1 MHDARCNLQ
10 PAEGTVPRDQGLPP
24 PFGSGVVC
32 AVSLSWDVP
41 RAVVR
46 ERCCAMLRCWATLC
60 DAMPCPALPCSAL
73 LCPASPST
81 CMLCCAGDRGHL
93 LPPRQASP
101 VGVRC
106 FGPQCLLAPGCL
118 FCGGAAYGYLVDG
131 ATWSTAGTVL
141 EGPYRLDLQ
150 IGVLV
155 EKPAGVMLELS
166 VPLRGSRAAPPRDHV
181 GGGGLDRPAGIWER
195 GCGGGP
201 PRGWGHRARRA
212 PVRITRPLGEIPPP
226 GSEAGGEGSGEERR
240 EGEMPHR
247 RPGRAMP
254 GAPIRD
260 GGGGRWQRET
270 ERPRWGVGNP
280 HAREICDAA
289 PPPPSPA
296 RRLPRHARH
305 GHAIHAGLPPP
316 ALPGPPLA
324 PTPPHP
330 ERSSAPVSLPVRG
343 RAARS
348 MSRRGI

>member
-60 DAMPCPALPCSAL
+60 DAMPCPALPCFAIYL
-73 LCPASPST
+73 HDHDDAEKKIPRR
-81 CMLCCAGDRGHL
+81 GGHL

-166 VPLRGSRAAPPRDHV
+166 VPLRGSRAAPPR
-181 GGGGLDRPAGIWER
+181 GRAGPAARDLER

-226 GSEAGGEGSGEERR
+226 GSGAGGDGSGEERR

-296 RRLPRHARH
+296 RRLPDTLATVMPSTPDFLLLPCL
-305 GHAIHAGLPPP
+305 ALPSPPP
-316 ALPGPPLA
+316 
-324 PTPPHP
+324 PPHP